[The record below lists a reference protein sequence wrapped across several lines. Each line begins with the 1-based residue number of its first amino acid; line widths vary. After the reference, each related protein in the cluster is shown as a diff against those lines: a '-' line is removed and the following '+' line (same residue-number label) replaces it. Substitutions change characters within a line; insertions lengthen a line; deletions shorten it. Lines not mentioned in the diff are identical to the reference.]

1 VTTPRRP
8 RGSTRRHANDAEKTA
23 SLVQAVAPATLS
35 VRDVRA
41 RGPGRLPGP
50 PARWRHARRG
60 RRAHPGCPERRRLAC
75 CGSVDVTRAVLDS
88 RPTRMAGFACQRNYM
103 ALLLDLEEVRPRP
116 RRRHR
121 RLTTEGWADRLLVA
135 DKVTRKLIAGGHLR
149 AVTVINPVNRCPVTI
164 VPTEDIERFNAEFVT
179 CSRSLA
185 SKAGITWRQEGAR
198 GRRREASDGSGG
210 DRGNNLPPP

>member
-1 VTTPRRP
+1 
-8 RGSTRRHANDAEKTA
+8 
-23 SLVQAVAPATLS
+23 
-35 VRDVRA
+35 
-41 RGPGRLPGP
+41 
-50 PARWRHARRG
+50 
-60 RRAHPGCPERRRLAC
+60 
-75 CGSVDVTRAVLDS
+75 
-88 RPTRMAGFACQRNYM
+88 MAGFACQRNYM